1 MQNEKIQIIPINKIK
16 IINPRTRNQ
25 QIFADLVENIAK
37 IGLKRPITVKPST
50 DDVGSYDLLCGQ
62 GRLEACQMLGE
73 EVIPCR
79 VIKAKNEEGF
89 LISLVENIAR
99 RRHSNI
105 ELLSGI
111 KMLDERGYK
120 SADISRKIGLSQSYI
135 SGILHLLNV
144 GEEKLINA
152 VEKGIIPLSIAISI
166 SRSDDKNVQKQLT
179 ELYDNGTLK
188 NSDIKKIKSIINRR
202 NLSGKKANAPL
213 SNNIRSQIYTPKT
226 VLHIYKEE
234 TQRQQMMVKQAD
246 YDEKQLLIILSCLNK
261 LFSDKY
267 FQLVLRS
274 EKLDD
279 MPKDLSERMLK
290 QQEGNLYV

>member
-1 MQNEKIQIIPINKIK
+1 MQNETIQVIPINRIR

-25 QIFADLVENIAK
+25 KIFADLVENIAK
-37 IGLKRPITVKPST
+37 IGLKRPITVTPS
-50 DDVGSYDLLCGQ
+50 DDIGGYDLLCGQ

-73 EVIPCR
+73 EFIPCR
-79 VIKAKNEEGF
+79 VIQVNSEESY

-111 KMLDERGYK
+111 KLLDERGYK
-120 SADISRKIGLSQSYI
+120 PSDISRKIGFSQNYI
-135 SGILHLLNV
+135 NGILHLLNA
-144 GEEKLINA
+144 GEERLINA

-166 SRSDDKNVQKQLT
+166 SRSDDKDVQKQLA
-179 ELYDNGTLK
+179 ELYDDGTLK
-188 NSDIKKIKSIINRR
+188 NSDIKKIRKIMHRR
-202 NLSGKKANAPL
+202 NLSGKKANSTL
-213 SNNIRSQIYTPKT
+213 SNSSRSQIYNPKT

-234 TQRQQMMVKQAD
+234 TERQQMMIKQAD
-246 YDEKQLLIILSCLNK
+246 YDEKQLFIILSCLNK
-261 LFSDKY
+261 LFADKC

-274 EKLDD
+274 ENLDD

-290 QQEGNLYV
+290 QQEGNLYA

>member
-1 MQNEKIQIIPINKIK
+1 MQKETIQVIPINRIR

-25 QIFADLVENIAK
+25 KIFADLVENIAK
-37 IGLKRPITVKPST
+37 IGLKRPITVTPS
-50 DDVGSYDLLCGQ
+50 DDIGCYDLLCGQ

-73 EVIPCR
+73 EFIPCR
-79 VIKAKNEEGF
+79 VIQANSEESY

-111 KMLDERGYK
+111 KLLDERGYK
-120 SADISRKIGLSQSYI
+120 PTDISRKIGFSQSYI
-135 SGILHLLNV
+135 NGILHLLNA
-144 GEEKLINA
+144 GEERLINA

-166 SRSDDKNVQKQLT
+166 SRSDDKAVQKHLAS
-179 ELYDNGTLK
+179 LYDDGTLK
-188 NSDIKKIKSIINRR
+188 NSDIQKIRNIMHRR
-202 NLSGKKANAPL
+202 NLSGKKANSAL
-213 SNNIRSQIYTPKT
+213 SNNTRSQIYNPKT

-234 TQRQQMMVKQAD
+234 TQRQQMMIKQAD
-246 YDEKQLLIILSCLNK
+246 YDEKQLFIILSCLNK
-261 LFSDKY
+261 LFADKY

-274 EKLDD
+274 ENLDD

-290 QQEGNLYV
+290 QQEGNLYA

>member
-1 MQNEKIQIIPINKIK
+1 MQNETIQVIPINRIR

-25 QIFADLVENIAK
+25 KIFADLVENIAK
-37 IGLKRPITVKPST
+37 IGLKRPITVTPS
-50 DDVGSYDLLCGQ
+50 DDIGFYDLLCGQ

-73 EVIPCR
+73 EFIPCR
-79 VIKAKNEEGF
+79 VIQANSEESY

-111 KMLDERGYK
+111 KLLDERGYK
-120 SADISRKIGLSQSYI
+120 PADISRKIGFSQSYI
-135 SGILHLLNV
+135 NGILHLLNA
-144 GEEKLINA
+144 GEERLINA

-166 SRSDDKNVQKQLT
+166 SRSDDKDVQKQLA
-179 ELYDNGTLK
+179 ELYDDGTLK
-188 NSDIKKIKSIINRR
+188 NSDIQKIRNIMHRR
-202 NLSGKKANAPL
+202 NLSGKKANSAL
-213 SNNIRSQIYTPKT
+213 SNNTRSQIYNPKT

-234 TQRQQMMVKQAD
+234 TQRQQMMIKQAD
-246 YDEKQLLIILSCLNK
+246 YDEKQLFIILSCLNK
-261 LFSDKY
+261 LFADKY

-274 EKLDD
+274 ENLDD

-290 QQEGNLYV
+290 QQEGNLYA

>member
-1 MQNEKIQIIPINKIK
+1 MQNETIQVIPINRIR

-25 QIFADLVENIAK
+25 KIFADLVENIAK
-37 IGLKRPITVKPST
+37 IGLKRPITVTPS
-50 DDVGSYDLLCGQ
+50 DDIGFYDLLCGQ

-73 EVIPCR
+73 EFIPCR
-79 VIKAKNEEGF
+79 VIQANSEESY

-111 KMLDERGYK
+111 KLLDERGYK
-120 SADISRKIGLSQSYI
+120 SADISRKIGFSQSYI
-135 SGILHLLNV
+135 NGILHLLNA
-144 GEEKLINA
+144 GEERLINA

-166 SRSDDKNVQKQLT
+166 SRSDDKDVQKQLA
-179 ELYDNGTLK
+179 ELYDDGTLK
-188 NSDIKKIKSIINRR
+188 NSDIQKIRNIMHRR
-202 NLSGKKANAPL
+202 NLSGKKANSAL
-213 SNNIRSQIYTPKT
+213 SNNTRSQIYNPKT

-234 TQRQQMMVKQAD
+234 TQRQQMMIKQAD
-246 YDEKQLLIILSCLNK
+246 YDEKQLFIILSCLNK
-261 LFSDKY
+261 LFADKY

-274 EKLDD
+274 ENLDD

-290 QQEGNLYV
+290 QQEGNLYA